1 MEEAYLAFEVDGQVY
16 EMTATP
22 KAPSTTDEY
31 ERYGPME
38 DAIAQMHRT
47 QIMIRTCAV
56 QAVSA
61 FRNFGA
67 ADVQEV
73 SLKFGVKLGGKA
85 GIPYITEGSA
95 ESNLEISVKCTFPPK
110 VPPTSQL

>member
-1 MEEAYLAFEVDGQVY
+1 MENEEYLAFEEDGQGY
-16 EMTATP
+16 EMTASP
-22 KAPSTTDEY
+22 KPPTNDEY
-31 ERYGPME
+31 EHYGPME

-67 ADVQEV
+67 R
-73 SLKFGVKLGGKA
+73 LMCRK
-85 GIPYITEGSA
+85 
-95 ESNLEISVKCTFPPK
+95 
-110 VPPTSQL
+110 